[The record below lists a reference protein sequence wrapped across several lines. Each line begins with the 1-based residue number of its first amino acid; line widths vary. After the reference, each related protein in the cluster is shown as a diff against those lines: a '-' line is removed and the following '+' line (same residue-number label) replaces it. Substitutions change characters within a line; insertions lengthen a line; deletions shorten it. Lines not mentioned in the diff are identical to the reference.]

1 MRDERARARE
11 MKAIEA
17 IKQLQELDPN
27 EEIVIMYWRKEL
39 FDDNYDKNNQ
49 VSEEAWELAVMKL
62 DDFDYLD
69 GVSSNAHQ
77 VIEAVLNQE

>member
-1 MRDERARARE
+1 
-11 MKAIEA
+11 MKAAEA

-39 FDDNYDKNNQ
+39 FDDNYDEKNQ
-49 VSEEAWELAVMKL
+49 VSEEAWSLAVMKL

-69 GVSSNAHQ
+69 GVLSNAHQ
-77 VIEAVLNQE
+77 VIEAVLNQD